1 MTRMTLT
8 TLLLGFAAASLAPAQ
23 QARPAR
29 TTRNRP
35 RAAEPAPPAI
45 TIPYQRF
52 VLKNGL
58 TLLVHE
64 DHKAPI
70 VAVNIWYHV
79 GSKNERPGRTGF
91 AHLFEHLMFNGSE
104 HFNDDYFQPFERIGA
119 TDQNGTTNNDRTNYF
134 ENVPTSALDVAL
146 WMESDRMG
154 HLLGVIDTAK
164 VNEQRGVVQNEKRQ
178 GENQPYGKVNMLM
191 AEGTYPPGHPYSWT
205 VIGSME
211 DLNAASV
218 EDVKNW
224 FRTYYGPNNAVIAL
238 AGDIT
243 PETARQKVE
252 QYFGD
257 IPATPPIAKQD
268 VWVARRTG
276 THREIMQD
284 RVPQARIY
292 KEWNIPQFGSA
303 DGDYLDLVTDVLS
316 AGKTSRLY
324 KRLVYDEQT
333 ATDVVAYVDL
343 REIAGQLVI
352 RATVKPNGDLARVER
367 AIDEELAKFIRTGP
381 TASELRRV
389 KTQSRANF
397 IRGIERIGGFGGK
410 SDVLAMNQVYAG
422 DADHY
427 QVTRQRIATATA
439 ENLRAAA
446 ARWLSDGDFVIEV
459 HPYPTYDVVASGADR
474 SKLPDA
480 GTPPDA
486 RFPAIARATLPNG
499 LKIVLAER
507 HSIPQV
513 NMTLLVDAGY
523 AADQFA
529 AAGTAS
535 LAMDMLDEGTTRRT
549 ALQISDTLSQL
560 GAALTTGSQ
569 LDVSS
574 VSLSTLKDNL
584 DPALDIFADVVLNP
598 SFPQADFQRQQ
609 RQRLARIQ
617 REKVQPVQMALRVF
631 PQLLYGT
638 NHAYGNPLTGSGTE
652 ATVSAMTRDDLVRFH
667 RTWFKPN
674 HATLVVV
681 GDISLAEL
689 QPKIARL
696 FSRWPGGDVP
706 QKNVGTV
713 ADQPRPLV
721 YILDRPGAEQS
732 VILAANLAAP
742 KANPREYAIEAMT
755 SLLGGQFTS
764 RVNMNLREA
773 KHWSYG
779 AFTFIWDARGQRPFI
794 AYAPVQTD
802 KTKESMVEVNN
813 ELRGILGPKP
823 VTQDE
828 LSKAQANLTLT
839 LPGNWETMD
848 AVQGSLEQ
856 MVTYGLDDRYFDT
869 YAQRVRALTIPDAN
883 GAAQET
889 IRPDH
894 LVWVVVGDRAKIEAG
909 IRELNYG
916 DIRFL
921 DADGKP
927 LAAR

>member
-1 MTRMTLT
+1 MSRLAF
-8 TLLLGFAAASLAPAQ
+8 LALALGVAAAFPATAQ
-23 QARPAR
+23 RPAR
-29 TTRNRP
+29 ATRARV
-35 RAAEPAPPAI
+35 RVAVPAPIA
-45 TIPYQRF
+45 IPYQRF

-119 TDQNGTTNNDRTNYF
+119 TDQNGTTNEDRTNYF
-134 ENVPTSALDVAL
+134 ENVPTTALDIAL

-154 HLLGVIDTAK
+154 HLLGVIDTAR

-178 GENQPYGKVNMLM
+178 GENQPYGKVNLLM
-191 AEGTYPPGHPYSWT
+191 TEGTYPAGHPYSWS

-218 EDVKNW
+218 DDVKEW
-224 FRTYYGPNNAVIAL
+224 FRTYYGPNNAVIVV

-243 PETARQKVE
+243 PATARQKVE

-257 IPATPPIAKQD
+257 IPATPPIAKQET
-268 VWVARRTG
+268 WVARRTG
-276 THREIMQD
+276 SHREIMQD

-292 KEWNIPQFGSA
+292 KEWNIPEYGSA
-303 DGDYLDLVTDVLS
+303 DADYLDLVTDVLA

-324 KRLVYDEQT
+324 KRLVYDEQI
-333 ATDVVAYVDL
+333 ATDVAAYVDL
-343 REIAGQLVI
+343 REIGGQLVI
-352 RATVKPNGDLARVER
+352 RATAKPGGDLARVER
-367 AIDEELAKFIRTGP
+367 AVDEEVARFIQSGP
-381 TASELRRV
+381 TAGELRRV
-389 KTQSRANF
+389 KTQSRASF

-410 SDVLAMNQVYAG
+410 SDVLARNEVFTG
-422 DADHY
+422 SADHY
-427 QVTRQRIATATA
+427 LVTERRIAAATA
-439 ENLRAAA
+439 GDLKSAA
-446 ARWLSDGDFVIEV
+446 ARWLRDGDWTLEV
-459 HPYPTYDVVASGADR
+459 HPYPAFETAGSGVDR
-474 SKLPDA
+474 TKLPEA

-499 LKIVLAER
+499 LKVVLAER

-513 NMTLLVDAGY
+513 NLTLLVDAGY

-529 AAGTAS
+529 APGTAS
-535 LAMDMLDEGTTRRT
+535 LALDMLDEGTTRRT

-560 GAALTTGSQ
+560 GAQLFTSSQ
-569 LDVSS
+569 LDVSR
-574 VSLSTLKDNL
+574 VALSTLKENL

-652 ATVSAMTRDDLVRFH
+652 ASVSAMTRDDLVRFH

-674 HATLVVV
+674 HATLVIV
-681 GDISLAEL
+681 GDVSMAEI
-689 QPKIARL
+689 QPKLARL
-696 FSRWPGGDVP
+696 FSRWPGGAVP
-706 QKNVGTV
+706 LKNVSTV

-732 VILAANLAAP
+732 VILAADLAAP
-742 KANPREYAIEAMT
+742 KANAHEYAIEAMT

-764 RVNMNLREA
+764 RINMNLREA

-779 AFTFIWDARGQRPFI
+779 AFTLIWDARGQRPFI

-802 KTKESMVEVNN
+802 KTKESMIEVDR

-823 VTQDE
+823 VSADE
-828 LSKAQANLTLT
+828 LTKAQANLTLT
-839 LPGNWETMD
+839 LPGTWETMD

-856 MVTYGLDDRYFDT
+856 LVTFGLDDHYYET
-869 YAQRVRALTIPDAN
+869 YAQRVRALTVPDAA

-909 IRELNYG
+909 IRELNFG
-916 DIRFL
+916 EMRFL

>member
-1 MTRMTLT
+1 MSRLAF
-8 TLLLGFAAASLAPAQ
+8 LALALGVAAAFPAVAQ
-23 QARPAR
+23 RPAR
-29 TTRNRP
+29 TTRTRA
-35 RAAEPAPPAI
+35 RAAEPAPI

-119 TDQNGTTNNDRTNYF
+119 TDQNGTTNQDRTNYF
-134 ENVPTSALDVAL
+134 ENVPTNALDIAL

-154 HLLGVIDTAK
+154 HLLGAIDTAK

-178 GENQPYGKVNMLM
+178 GENQPYGKVNELM
-191 AEGTYPPGHPYSWT
+191 TEGTYPAGHPYSWS

-218 EDVKNW
+218 EDVKQW

-252 QYFGD
+252 QFFGD
-257 IPATPPIAKQD
+257 IPATPPIAKQET
-268 VWVARRTG
+268 WIAPRTG
-276 THREIMQD
+276 SHREIMQD

-292 KEWNIPQFGSA
+292 KEWNIPEYGSA
-303 DGDYLDLVTDVLS
+303 DADYLDLVTDVLA

-324 KRLVYDEQT
+324 KRLVYDDQI
-333 ATDVVAYVDL
+333 ATDVIAYVDL
-343 REIAGQLVI
+343 REIGGQLVI
-352 RATVKPNGDLARVER
+352 RATAKPNGDLARVER
-367 AIDEELAKFIRTGP
+367 AIDEELARFIQAGP
-381 TASELRRV
+381 TASELRRI

-410 SDVLAMNQVYAG
+410 SDVLARNEVFTG
-422 DADHY
+422 SADHY
-427 QVTRQRIATATA
+427 LVTQRRIATATA
-439 ENLRAAA
+439 GELKSAAT
-446 ARWLSDGDFVIEV
+446 RWLSDGDWVLEV
-459 HPYPTYDVVASGADR
+459 RPYPTFETAASGADR
-474 SKLPDA
+474 TKLPDA

-499 LKIVLAER
+499 LRIVLAER

-513 NMTLLVDAGY
+513 QLTLLVDAGY

-529 AAGTAS
+529 APGTAS
-535 LAMDMLDEGTTRRT
+535 LALDMLDEGTTRRT

-560 GAALTTGSQ
+560 GAQLFTSSQ
-569 LDVSS
+569 LDVSR
-574 VSLSTLKDNL
+574 VALSTLKENL
-584 DPALDIFADVVLNP
+584 DPALDVFADVLLNP

-631 PQLLYGT
+631 PQLLYGA

-652 ATVSAMTRDDLVRFH
+652 ASVSAMTRDDLMRFH

-674 HATLVVV
+674 HATLVIV
-681 GDISLAEL
+681 GDVALAEI
-689 QPKIARL
+689 QPKLTRL
-696 FSRWPGGDVP
+696 FSGWRAGDVP
-706 QKNVGTV
+706 QKNVSTV
-713 ADQPRPLV
+713 ADQPRSLV

-732 VILAANLAAP
+732 IIFAADLAAP
-742 KANPREYAIEAMT
+742 KANSREYAIEAMT

-779 AFTFIWDARGQRPFI
+779 AFTFVWDARGQRPFI

-802 KTKESMVEVNN
+802 KTKESMIEVDK

-823 VTQDE
+823 VTADE
-828 LSKAQANLTLT
+828 LAKAQANLTLT

-856 MVTYGLDDRYFDT
+856 LVTFGLDDHYYET
-869 YAQRVRALTIPDAN
+869 YAQRVRALTLPDAA

-894 LVWVVVGDRAKIEAG
+894 LVWVVVGDRSKIEAG
-909 IRELNYG
+909 IRELNFG
-916 DIRFL
+916 EIRFL

>member
-1 MTRMTLT
+1 MSRLAF
-8 TLLLGFAAASLAPAQ
+8 LALALGVAAAFPAVAQ
-23 QARPAR
+23 RPAR
-29 TTRNRP
+29 TTRTRA
-35 RAAEPAPPAI
+35 RAAEPAPI

-119 TDQNGTTNNDRTNYF
+119 TDQNGTTNQDRTNYF
-134 ENVPTSALDVAL
+134 ENVPTNALDIAL

-154 HLLGVIDTAK
+154 HLLGAIDTAK

-178 GENQPYGKVNMLM
+178 GENQPYGKVNELM
-191 AEGTYPPGHPYSWT
+191 TEGTYPAGHPYSWS

-218 EDVKNW
+218 EDVKQW

-252 QYFGD
+252 QFFGD
-257 IPATPPIAKQD
+257 IPATPPIAKQET
-268 VWVARRTG
+268 WIAPRTG
-276 THREIMQD
+276 SHREIMQD

-292 KEWNIPQFGSA
+292 KEWNIPEYGSA
-303 DGDYLDLVTDVLS
+303 DADYLDLVTDVLA

-324 KRLVYDEQT
+324 KRLVYDDQI
-333 ATDVVAYVDL
+333 ATDVIAYVDL
-343 REIAGQLVI
+343 REIGGQLVI
-352 RATVKPNGDLARVER
+352 RATAKPNGDLARVER
-367 AIDEELAKFIRTGP
+367 AIDEELARFIQAGP
-381 TASELRRV
+381 TASELRRI

-410 SDVLAMNQVYAG
+410 SDVLARNEVFTG
-422 DADHY
+422 SADHY
-427 QVTRQRIATATA
+427 LVTQRRIATATA
-439 ENLRAAA
+439 GELKSAAT
-446 ARWLSDGDFVIEV
+446 RWLSDGDWVLEV
-459 HPYPTYDVVASGADR
+459 RPYPTFETAASGADR
-474 SKLPDA
+474 TKLPDA

-513 NMTLLVDAGY
+513 QLTLLVDAGY

-529 AAGTAS
+529 APGTAS
-535 LAMDMLDEGTTRRT
+535 LALDMLDEGTTRRT

-560 GAALTTGSQ
+560 GAQLFTSSQ
-569 LDVSS
+569 LDVSR
-574 VSLSTLKDNL
+574 VALSTLKENL
-584 DPALDIFADVVLNP
+584 DPALDIFADVLLNP

-631 PQLLYGT
+631 PQLLYGA

-652 ATVSAMTRDDLVRFH
+652 ASVSAMTRDDLMRFH

-674 HATLVVV
+674 HATLVIV
-681 GDISLAEL
+681 GDVALAEI
-689 QPKIARL
+689 QPKLTRL
-696 FSRWPGGDVP
+696 FSGWRAGDVP
-706 QKNVGTV
+706 QKNVSTV
-713 ADQPRPLV
+713 ADQPRSLV

-732 VILAANLAAP
+732 IIFAADLAAP

-779 AFTFIWDARGQRPFI
+779 AFTFVWDARGQRPFI

-802 KTKESMVEVNN
+802 KTKESMIEVDK

-823 VTQDE
+823 VTADE
-828 LSKAQANLTLT
+828 LAKAQANLTLT

-856 MVTYGLDDRYFDT
+856 LVTFGLDDHYYET
-869 YAQRVRALTIPDAN
+869 YAQRVRALTLPDAA

-894 LVWVVVGDRAKIEAG
+894 LVWVVVGDRSKIEAG
-909 IRELNYG
+909 IRELNFG
-916 DIRFL
+916 EIRFL

>member
-1 MTRMTLT
+1 MSRIAFLTLALGLATALPAPGTAQRPSRTATRRP
-8 TLLLGFAAASLAPAQ
+8 AAQSAPA
-23 QARPAR
+23 P
-29 TTRNRP
+29 
-35 RAAEPAPPAI
+35 I

-104 HFNDDYFQPFERIGA
+104 HFNDEYFQPFERIGA

-178 GENQPYGKVNMLM
+178 GENQPYGKVNLLM
-191 AEGTYPPGHPYSWT
+191 AEGAYPPGHPYSWT

-224 FRTYYGPNNAVIAL
+224 FRTYYGPNNAVVVL

-243 PETARQKVE
+243 PELARQKVD

-257 IPATPPIAKQD
+257 IPASPPIAKQD
-268 VWVARRTG
+268 VWIAKRTG
-276 THREIMQD
+276 THRQIMQD

-292 KEWNIPQFGSA
+292 RQWNIPQFGSA
-303 DGDYLDLVTDVLS
+303 DGDYLDLVSDVLA

-324 KRLVYDEQT
+324 KRLVYDEQI

-343 REIAGQLVI
+343 REIGGGFVI
-352 RATVKPNGDLARVER
+352 RATAKPAGDLGRVER
-367 AIDEELAKFIRTGP
+367 AIDEELARFIQTGP

-410 SDVLAMNQVYAG
+410 SDVLAMNEVYAG
-422 DADHY
+422 NADHY

-439 ENLRAAA
+439 ADLRSAA

-459 HPYPTYDVVASGADR
+459 HPYPTYAVAASGADR
-474 SKLPDA
+474 SKLPAA
-480 GTPPDA
+480 GTPPEA
-486 RFPAIARATLPNG
+486 RFPAVARATLPNG

-513 NMTLLVDAGY
+513 NMTLLLDAGY

-529 AAGTAS
+529 APGTAS
-535 LAMDMLDEGTTRRT
+535 LALDMLDEGTTRRT

-560 GAALTTGSQ
+560 GAELFTGSQ

-574 VSLSTLKDNL
+574 VSLSAMKDKL
-584 DPALDIFADVVLNP
+584 DPSLNIFADVILNP

-617 REKVQPVQMALRVF
+617 REKVIPVQMALRVF
-631 PQLLYGT
+631 PQLLYGA

-652 ATVSAMTRDDLVRFH
+652 EAVSAMKRDDLVRFH

-681 GDISLAEL
+681 GDVSLAEI
-689 QPKIARL
+689 QPKLARL
-696 FSRWPGGDVP
+696 FSGWQAGDVP
-706 QKNVGTV
+706 QKNISTV
-713 ADQPRPLV
+713 PDQARPLV

-732 VILAANLAAP
+732 IIFAGNLAEP
-742 KANPREYAIEAMT
+742 KANAHEYAIEAMT

-764 RVNMNLREA
+764 RVNMNLRED

-779 AFTFIWDARGQRPFI
+779 AFTLIWDARGQRPFI

-802 KTKESMVEVNN
+802 KTKESMVEVDR

-839 LPGNWETMD
+839 LPGNWETMG

-856 MVTYGLDDRYFDT
+856 MVTYGLDDHYFET
-869 YAQRVRALTIPDAN
+869 YAQRVRALTLPDAAT
-883 GAAQET
+883 AAQAT

-894 LVWVVVGDRAKIEAG
+894 LVWVVVGDRSKIEAG
-909 IRELNYG
+909 IRELNFG
-916 DIRFL
+916 EIRFL
-921 DADGKP
+921 DANGKP
-927 LAAR
+927 LASR

>member
-1 MTRMTLT
+1 MNLKNIS
-8 TLLLGFAAASLAPAQ
+8 LVLSLSLALSFCA
-23 QARPAR
+23 
-29 TTRNRP
+29 
-35 RAAEPAPPAI
+35 RAANNKADLGKDI
-45 TIPYQRF
+45 DIPYTRF

-104 HFNDDYFQPFERIGA
+104 HFNDDYFRPFERIGA

-134 ENVPTSALDVAL
+134 ENVPTNAIDVAL

-154 HLLGVIDTAK
+154 HLLGAIDTAK
-164 VNEQRGVVQNEKRQ
+164 LNEQRGVVQNEKRQ
-178 GENQPYGKVNMLM
+178 GENQPYGKVNLLM
-191 AEGTYPPGHPYSWT
+191 TEGTYPAGHPYSWS

-218 EDVKNW
+218 NDVKDW
-224 FRTYYGPNNAVIAL
+224 FRTYYGPNNAVVVL

-268 VWVARRTG
+268 VWIAKRSGV
-276 THREIMQD
+276 HREIMQD

-292 KEWNIPQFGSA
+292 KEWNIPEYGSA
-303 DGDYLDLVTDVLS
+303 DGDYLDLVTDVLA

-324 KRLVYDEQT
+324 KRLVYDDQT
-333 ATDVVAYVDL
+333 ATDVNAYVDL
-343 REIAGQLVI
+343 REIGGQLVI
-352 RATVKPNGDLARVER
+352 RATVKPSGELARVER
-367 AIDEELAKFIRTGP
+367 AIDEELARFIQTGP

-410 SDVLAMNQVYAG
+410 SDVLARNEVFTG
-422 DADHY
+422 SADHY
-427 QVTRQRIATATA
+427 LVTERRIATATA
-439 ENLRAAA
+439 GDLKSVA
-446 ARWLSDGDFVIEV
+446 ARYLSDGDWALEV
-459 HPYPTYDVVASGADR
+459 QPYPTFEAAATGADR
-474 SKLPDA
+474 TKLPDA

-486 RFPAIARATLPNG
+486 RFPAIERATLPNG
-499 LKIVLAER
+499 LKTVLAER

-513 NMTLLVDAGY
+513 
-523 AADQFA
+523 Q
-529 AAGTAS
+529 
-535 LAMDMLDEGTTRRT
+535 
-549 ALQISDTLSQL
+549 LS
-560 GAALTTGSQ
+560 TSSQ
-569 LDVSS
+569 LDVSR
-574 VSLSTLKDNL
+574 VALSTLKENV

-598 SFPQADFQRQQ
+598 AFPQADFQRQQ

-631 PQLLYGT
+631 PQLLYGA

-652 ATVSAMTRDDLVRFH
+652 ASVSAMTRDDLVRFH

-674 HATLVVV
+674 HATLVIV
-681 GDISLAEL
+681 GDVSLAEI
-689 QPKIARL
+689 QPRLTRL
-696 FSRWPGGDVP
+696 FSGWKAGDVP

-713 ADQPRPLV
+713 ADQARPVV

-732 VILAANLAAP
+732 VILAADLAAP
-742 KANPREYAIEAMT
+742 KANPHEYAIEAMT

-764 RVNMNLREA
+764 RINMNLREG

-802 KTKESMVEVNN
+802 KTKESMIEVDR
-813 ELRGILGPKP
+813 ELRGILGPRP
-823 VTQDE
+823 VAADE
-828 LSKAQANLTLT
+828 LAKAQANLTLT

-848 AVQGSLEQ
+848 AVRGSLEQ
-856 MVTYGLDDRYFDT
+856 LVTFGLDDHYYET
-869 YAQRVRALTIPDAN
+869 YAQRVRALTIPDAA
-883 GAAQET
+883 GAAEET

-894 LVWVVVGDRAKIEAG
+894 LVWVVVGDRSKIEAG
-909 IRELNYG
+909 IQELNFG
-916 DIRFL
+916 EIRFL

-927 LAAR
+927 LASR

>member
-1 MTRMTLT
+1 MSRLAF
-8 TLLLGFAAASLAPAQ
+8 LALALGVAAAFPAVAQ
-23 QARPAR
+23 RPAR
-29 TTRNRP
+29 TTRTRA
-35 RAAEPAPPAI
+35 RAAEPAPI

-119 TDQNGTTNNDRTNYF
+119 TDQNGTTNQDRTNYF
-134 ENVPTSALDVAL
+134 ENVPTNALDIAL

-154 HLLGVIDTAK
+154 HLLGAIDTAK

-178 GENQPYGKVNMLM
+178 GENQPYGKVNELM
-191 AEGTYPPGHPYSWT
+191 TEGTYPAGHPYSWS

-218 EDVKNW
+218 EDVKQW

-243 PETARQKVE
+243 PEMARQKVE
-252 QYFGD
+252 QFFGD
-257 IPATPPIAKQD
+257 IPATPPIAKQET
-268 VWVARRTG
+268 WIAPRTG
-276 THREIMQD
+276 SHREIMQD

-292 KEWNIPQFGSA
+292 KEWNIPEYRSA
-303 DGDYLDLVTDVLS
+303 DADYLDLVTDVLA

-324 KRLVYDEQT
+324 KRLVYDDQI
-333 ATDVVAYVDL
+333 ATDVIAYVDL
-343 REIAGQLVI
+343 REIGGQLVI
-352 RATVKPNGDLARVER
+352 RATAKPNGDLARVER
-367 AIDEELAKFIRTGP
+367 AIDEELARFIQAGP
-381 TASELRRV
+381 TASELRRI

-410 SDVLAMNQVYAG
+410 SDVLARNEVFTG
-422 DADHY
+422 SADHY
-427 QVTRQRIATATA
+427 LVTQRRIATATA
-439 ENLRAAA
+439 GELKSAAT
-446 ARWLSDGDFVIEV
+446 RWLSDGDWVLEV
-459 HPYPTYDVVASGADR
+459 RPYPTFETAASGADR
-474 SKLPDA
+474 TKLPDA

-513 NMTLLVDAGY
+513 QLTLLVDAGY

-529 AAGTAS
+529 APGTAS
-535 LAMDMLDEGTTRRT
+535 LALDMLDEGTTRRT

-560 GAALTTGSQ
+560 GAQLFTSSQ
-569 LDVSS
+569 LDVSR
-574 VSLSTLKDNL
+574 VALSTLKENL
-584 DPALDIFADVVLNP
+584 DPALDIFADVLLNP

-631 PQLLYGT
+631 PQLLYGA

-652 ATVSAMTRDDLVRFH
+652 ASVSAMTRDDLMRFH

-674 HATLVVV
+674 HATLVIV
-681 GDISLAEL
+681 GDVALAEI
-689 QPKIARL
+689 QPKLTRL
-696 FSRWPGGDVP
+696 FSGWRAGDVP
-706 QKNVGTV
+706 QKNVSTV
-713 ADQPRPLV
+713 ADQPRSLV

-732 VILAANLAAP
+732 IIFAADLAAP

-779 AFTFIWDARGQRPFI
+779 AFTFVWDARGQRPFI

-802 KTKESMVEVNN
+802 KTKESMIEVDK

-823 VTQDE
+823 VTADE
-828 LSKAQANLTLT
+828 LAKAQANLTLT

-856 MVTYGLDDRYFDT
+856 LVTFGLDDHYYET
-869 YAQRVRALTIPDAN
+869 YAQRVRALTLPDAA

-894 LVWVVVGDRAKIEAG
+894 LVWVVVGDRSKIEAG
-909 IRELNYG
+909 IRELNFG
-916 DIRFL
+916 EIRFL

>member
-1 MTRMTLT
+1 MTRMALL
-8 TLLLGFAAASLAPAQ
+8 TLLLGFAAASTVPAQ
-23 QARPAR
+23 RPVH
-29 TTRNRP
+29 TTRPRPRP
-35 RAAEPAPPAI
+35 RAAEPAAI

-52 VLKNGL
+52 ALKNGL

-79 GSKNERPGRTGF
+79 GSKNEKPGRTGF

-178 GENQPYGKVNMLM
+178 GENQPYGKVNLLM
-191 AEGTYPPGHPYSWT
+191 AEGAFPPGHPYSWT

-224 FRTYYGPNNAVIAL
+224 FRTYYGPNNAVIVL

-268 VWVARRTG
+268 VWIAKRTG
-276 THREIMQD
+276 SHREIMQD
-284 RVPQARIY
+284 RVPQARTY
-292 KEWNIPQFGSA
+292 KQWNIPQFGSA
-303 DGDYLDLVTDVLS
+303 DGDYLDLVTDVLA

-324 KRLVYDEQT
+324 KRLVYDEQI
-333 ATDVVAYVDL
+333 ATDVAAYVDL
-343 REIAGQLVI
+343 REIGGQLVI
-352 RATVKPNGDLARVER
+352 RATAKPGGDLARVER
-367 AIDEELAKFIRTGP
+367 AVDEEVARFIQSGP
-381 TASELRRV
+381 TAGELRRV
-389 KTQSRANF
+389 KTQSRASF

-410 SDVLAMNQVYAG
+410 SDVLARNEVFTG
-422 DADHY
+422 SADHY
-427 QVTRQRIATATA
+427 LVTERRIATATA
-439 ENLRAAA
+439 GELKSAAT
-446 ARWLSDGDFVIEV
+446 RWLSDGDWALEV
-459 HPYPTYDVVASGADR
+459 HPYPAFEAAANGADR
-474 SKLPDA
+474 TKLPEA

-513 NMTLLVDAGY
+513 NLTLLLDAGY

-529 AAGTAS
+529 APGTAS
-535 LAMDMLDEGTTRRT
+535 LALDMLDEGTTKRT

-560 GAALTTGSQ
+560 GAQLFTSSQ
-569 LDVSS
+569 LDVSR
-574 VSLSTLKDNL
+574 VALSTLKENL
-584 DPALDIFADVVLNP
+584 DPALDIFADVLLNP

-631 PQLLYGT
+631 PQLLYGA

-652 ATVSAMTRDDLVRFH
+652 ESVSRMTRDDLVRFH

-674 HATLVVV
+674 HATLVIV
-681 GDISLAEL
+681 GDVSMAEI
-689 QPKIARL
+689 QPKLARL
-696 FSRWPGGDVP
+696 FSRWPGGAVP
-706 QKNVGTV
+706 LKNVSTV

-721 YILDRPGAEQS
+721 YILD
-732 VILAANLAAP
+732 
-742 KANPREYAIEAMT
+742 
-755 SLLGGQFTS
+755 
-764 RVNMNLREA
+764 LR
-773 KHWSYG
+773 
-779 AFTFIWDARGQRPFI
+779 AR
-794 AYAPVQTD
+794 
-802 KTKESMVEVNN
+802 S
-813 ELRGILGPKP
+813 
-823 VTQDE
+823 
-828 LSKAQANLTLT
+828 
-839 LPGNWETMD
+839 
-848 AVQGSLEQ
+848 
-856 MVTYGLDDRYFDT
+856 
-869 YAQRVRALTIPDAN
+869 
-883 GAAQET
+883 
-889 IRPDH
+889 
-894 LVWVVVGDRAKIEAG
+894 
-909 IRELNYG
+909 
-916 DIRFL
+916 
-921 DADGKP
+921 
-927 LAAR
+927 

>member
-1 MTRMTLT
+1 MSRIALVSVA
-8 TLLLGFAAASLAPAQ
+8 LGLALASPATAQ
-23 QARPAR
+23 RPAR
-29 TTRNRP
+29 ASRARP
-35 RAAEPAPPAI
+35 RPTAAPAAI

-119 TDQNGTTNNDRTNYF
+119 TDQNGTTNEDRTNYF
-134 ENVPTSALDVAL
+134 ENVPTNALDVAL

-178 GENQPYGKVNMLM
+178 GENQPYGKVDLLM
-191 AEGTYPPGHPYSWT
+191 TEGTYPVGHPYSWT
-205 VIGSME
+205 VIGSMA
-211 DLNAASV
+211 DLNGASV
-218 EDVKNW
+218 DDVKEW
-224 FRTYYGPNNAVIAL
+224 FRTYYGPNNAVMVL

-243 PETARQKVE
+243 PEAARRKVE

-268 VWVARRTG
+268 VWIARRTG
-276 THREIMQD
+276 SHRQVMQD
-284 RVPQARIY
+284 RVPQA
-292 KEWNIPQFGSA
+292 
-303 DGDYLDLVTDVLS
+303 
-316 AGKTSRLY
+316 RLY
-324 KRLVYDEQT
+324 KRLVYDEQI
-333 ATDVVAYVDL
+333 ATDVIAYADL
-343 REIAGQLVI
+343 REIGGQLVI
-352 RATVKPNGDLARVER
+352 RATAKPGGDLARVER
-367 AIDEELAKFIRTGP
+367 AIDEELARFVRSGP
-381 TASELRRV
+381 TASELRRI
-389 KTQSRANF
+389 KTQYRASF

-410 SDVLAMNQVYAG
+410 SDVLVHYEVFTGN
-422 DADHY
+422 ADNY
-427 QVTRQRIATATA
+427 LVTERRVAAATGAD
-439 ENLRAAA
+439 LRAAA
-446 ARWLSDGDFVIEV
+446 ARYLSDGQYVLEV
-459 HPYPTYDVVASGADR
+459 HPYPEFGTTAGGADR
-474 SKLPDA
+474 SKVPDA

-486 RFPAIARATLPNG
+486 RFPAVARATLPNG

-513 NMTLLVDAGY
+513 NLTLLVDAGY

-529 AAGTAS
+529 APGTAS
-535 LAMDMLDEGTTRRT
+535 LALDMLDEGTVKRT

-560 GAALTTGSQ
+560 GASLGTGSR
-569 LDVSS
+569 LDVSQ
-574 VSLSTLKDNL
+574 VALSTIKENL
-584 DPALDIFADVVLNP
+584 DPALDIFADVILNP
-598 SFPQADFQRQQ
+598 AFPQADFQRQQ

-652 ATVSAMTRDDLVRFH
+652 ESVSRMTRDDLVRFH
-667 RTWFKPN
+667 RAWFKPN
-674 HATLVVV
+674 HATLVIV
-681 GDISLAEL
+681 GDVSLAEI
-689 QPKIARL
+689 QPKLARL
-696 FSRWPGGDVP
+696 FSRWQSGEVP

-713 ADQPRPLV
+713 ADQARPLV

-732 VILAANLAAP
+732 VILAADLAAP
-742 KANPREYAIEAMT
+742 KANPHEYAVEAMT

-764 RVNMNLREA
+764 RVNMNLREG

-779 AFTFIWDARGQRPFI
+779 AFTFVWDARGQRPFI

-802 KTKESMVEVNN
+802 KTKESMIEVDR

-823 VTQDE
+823 VTADE
-828 LSKAQANLTLT
+828 LAKAQANLTLT
-839 LPGNWETMD
+839 LPGTWETMG
-848 AVQGSLEQ
+848 AVQGSLED
-856 MVTYGLDDRYFDT
+856 MVTYGLDDHYFDT
-869 YAQRVRALTIPDAN
+869 YAQRVRSLTVQDATT
-883 GAAQET
+883 AAQEA

-909 IRELNYG
+909 IRELSFG
-916 DIRFL
+916 EIRFL

-927 LAAR
+927 LASR

>member
-1 MTRMTLT
+1 MSRIAFATLA
-8 TLLLGFAAASLAPAQ
+8 LGLATALPAPGTAQRPSRTAARARPPRAHSAAPAPI
-23 QARPAR
+23 A
-29 TTRNRP
+29 
-35 RAAEPAPPAI
+35 
-45 TIPYQRF
+45 IPYQRF

-119 TDQNGTTNNDRTNYF
+119 TDQNGTTNEDRTNYF
-134 ENVPTSALDVAL
+134 ENVPTTALDIAL

-154 HLLGVIDTAK
+154 HLLGVIDTAR

-178 GENQPYGKVNMLM
+178 GENQPYGKVNLLM
-191 AEGTYPPGHPYSWT
+191 AEGAFPPGHPYSWT

-224 FRTYYGPNNAVIAL
+224 FRTYYGPNNAVIVL

-268 VWVARRTG
+268 VWIAKRTG
-276 THREIMQD
+276 SHREIMQD
-284 RVPQARIY
+284 RVPQARTY
-292 KEWNIPQFGSA
+292 KQWNIPQFGSA
-303 DGDYLDLVTDVLS
+303 DGDYLDVVTDVLA

-324 KRLVYDEQT
+324 KRLVYDEKI
-333 ATDVVAYVDL
+333 AADVAAYEGL

-352 RATVKPNGDLARVER
+352 RATAKPGGDLARVER
-367 AIDEELAKFIRTGP
+367 AIDEELARFIQTGP

-410 SDVLAMNQVYAG
+410 SDVLARNEVFTGSAE
-422 DADHY
+422 HY
-427 QVTRQRIATATA
+427 LVTQRRIATATA
-439 ENLRAAA
+439 GELKSAA
-446 ARWLSDGDFVIEV
+446 ARWLSDGEWALEV
-459 HPYPTYDVVASGADR
+459 HPYPAFEAAANGADR
-474 SKLPDA
+474 TKLPEA

-499 LKIVLAER
+499 LKIVMAER

-513 NMTLLVDAGY
+513 QLTLLVDAGY

-529 AAGTAS
+529 APGTAS
-535 LAMDMLDEGTTRRT
+535 LALDMLDEGTTRRT

-560 GAALTTGSQ
+560 GAQLFTSSQ
-569 LDVSS
+569 LDVSR
-574 VSLSTLKDNL
+574 VALSTLKENL

-631 PQLLYGT
+631 PQLLYGA

-652 ATVSAMTRDDLVRFH
+652 ESVTRMTRDDLMRFQ
-667 RTWFKPN
+667 RAWFKPN
-674 HATLVVV
+674 HATLVIV
-681 GDISLAEL
+681 GDVSMAEI
-689 QPKIARL
+689 QPKLVRL
-696 FSRWPGGDVP
+696 FSRWQSGDVP

-742 KANPREYAIEAMT
+742 KANPHEYAVEAMT

-764 RVNMNLREA
+764 RVNMNLREG

-779 AFTFIWDARGQRPFI
+779 AFTFVWDARGQRPFI

-802 KTKESMVEVNN
+802 KTKDRKSTRLNSSHDSN
-813 ELRGILGPKP
+813 
-823 VTQDE
+823 
-828 LSKAQANLTLT
+828 SY
-839 LPGNWETMD
+839 
-848 AVQGSLEQ
+848 AV
-856 MVTYGLDDRYFDT
+856 
-869 YAQRVRALTIPDAN
+869 
-883 GAAQET
+883 
-889 IRPDH
+889 
-894 LVWVVVGDRAKIEAG
+894 
-909 IRELNYG
+909 
-916 DIRFL
+916 
-921 DADGKP
+921 
-927 LAAR
+927 